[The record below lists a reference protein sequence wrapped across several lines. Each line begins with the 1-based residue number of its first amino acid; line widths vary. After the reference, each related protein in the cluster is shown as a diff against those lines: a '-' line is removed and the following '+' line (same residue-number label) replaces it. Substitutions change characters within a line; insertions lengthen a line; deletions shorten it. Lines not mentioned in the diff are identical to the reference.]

1 MMKVKNMEEKSSEN
15 VNTNENTVKEYSFA
29 RYICELRLKRNLT
42 QKALAEKIK
51 VSDRTISKWENG
63 LTVPDLHNIRSIC
76 KELGVSANA
85 VVLEKYTLKDHFHN
99 FLHWLGK
106 LGKLISNNIFKLI
119 FAIIFILLL
128 IYFINNYNAISI
140 YTLNYDSDNIT
151 FSEGMFIRNKSY
163 NILFIDDIKIENI
176 DYEIKNY
183 NVNLYVLVNGDKV
196 LIYNNDELENIFIE
210 ELSNYPSVLHD
221 DVIRSMRKGLYL
233 EIILTDVNDEEH
245 NYNCNITLTKEF
257 SNNKLTYSSYPANTE
272 YNNDYKRFLNM
283 GNSINTTNTIYKNL
297 NASPAFS
304 SINEKLETQNLE
316 TIPVEDTDNKL
327 KDLGYS
333 YDKEND
339 SYTKEDGNKTISY
352 KPSFDLLII
361 KEMIDGMEHR
371 IKYYILYDRID
382 YEIYNENSNI
392 IIKFKYFISSKKSV
406 CKLGNCKNYQSGI
419 DYILAEYQAI
429 SETL

>member
-140 YTLNYDSDNIT
+140 YTLNYDSDNI
-151 FSEGMFIRNKSY
+151 EIGNGYFIKSKVD
-163 NILFIDDIKIENI
+163 NILLIDNIELKNI
-176 DYEIKNY
+176 DYEI
-183 NVNLYVLVNGDKV
+183 VSAELELYTLVNGDKIV
-196 LIYNNDELENIFIE
+196 LYQNDAIDDIYLQ
-210 ELSNYPSVLHD
+210 ELSGYPDILHE
-221 DVIRSMRKGLYL
+221 DVIRAITKNAYL
-233 EIILTDVNDEEH
+233 TITTYNESNEENVYECIISF
-245 NYNCNITLTKEF
+245 KRSF

-304 SINEKLETQNLE
+304 SINEKLEIQNLE

-339 SYTKEDGNKTISY
+339 SYTKEDGNKSIVY
-352 KPSFDLLII
+352 KPSFDLLIS
-361 KEMIDGMEHR
+361 KEIIDGLEHR
-371 IKYYILYDRID
+371 IIYYIQKGKIEDKIYDQ
-382 YEIYNENSNI
+382 NNSMISQIKYLINSKTSFCI
-392 IIKFKYFISSKKSV
+392 I
-406 CKLGNCKNYQSGI
+406 GNCKNYQSEI

>member
-128 IYFINNYNAISI
+128 VYFINNYNAISI
-140 YTLNYDSDNIT
+140 YTLNYDSDNI
-151 FSEGMFIRNKSY
+151 EIGNGYFIKSKVD
-163 NILFIDDIKIENI
+163 NILLIDNIELKNI
-176 DYEIKNY
+176 DYEI
-183 NVNLYVLVNGDKV
+183 VSAELELYTLVNGDKIV
-196 LIYNNDELENIFIE
+196 LYQNDTIDDIYLQ
-210 ELSNYPSVLHD
+210 ELSGYPDILHE
-221 DVIRSMRKGLYL
+221 DVIRAITKNAYL
-233 EIILTDVNDEEH
+233 TITTYNESNEENVYECIISF
-245 NYNCNITLTKEF
+245 KRSF

-327 KDLGYS
+327 KNLGYS

-339 SYTKEDGNKTISY
+339 SYTKEDGSKTISY
-352 KPSFDLLII
+352 KPSFNLLIS
-361 KEMIDGMEHR
+361 KEVIDGFEHNLY
-371 IKYYILYDRID
+371 YYIEKDRID
-382 YEIYNENSNI
+382 YEIFDANGLSLAR
-392 IIKFKYFISSKKSV
+392 FKYSVDSKELF
-406 CKLGNCKNYQSGI
+406 CRLGNCKNYQSEI

>member
-99 FLHWLGK
+99 FLHWLVK

-140 YTLNYDSDNIT
+140 YTLNYDSDNI
-151 FSEGMFIRNKSY
+151 EIGNGYFIKSKVD
-163 NILFIDDIKIENI
+163 NILLIDNIELKNI
-176 DYEIKNY
+176 DYEIASAELE
-183 NVNLYVLVNGDKV
+183 LYTLVNGDKIV
-196 LIYNNDELENIFIE
+196 LYQNDAIDDIYLQ
-210 ELSNYPSVLHD
+210 ELSGYPDILHE
-221 DVIRSMRKGLYL
+221 DVIRAITKNAYL
-233 EIILTDVNDEEH
+233 TITTYNESNEENVYECIISF
-245 NYNCNITLTKEF
+245 KRSF

-339 SYTKEDGNKTISY
+339 SYTKEDGNKSIVY
-352 KPSFDLLII
+352 KPSFNLLVSN
-361 KEMIDGMEHR
+361 EVVDGSEQNLY
-371 IKYYILYDRID
+371 YYIDKERID
-382 YEIYNENSNI
+382 FRKTDEDGIYI
-392 IIKFKYFISSKKSV
+392 VYFKYTVNSKTIF
-406 CKLGNCKNYQSGI
+406 CRIGNCKNYQSEL
-419 DYILAEYQAI
+419 DYILTEYQAI